1 MGADSGSKLVA
12 TDAEAASCREEL
24 YPLLIFQPSSLPGL
38 LPTLVKSDA
47 MKTEPRRGKESEV
60 PTAFE
65 LSPPPR
71 TKGICHVGENCQ
83 KQACLGHTSSALSV
97 REPWTTPDGHVHLE
111 TRSKGS
117 KNLVNS
123 PSDSPSEIH
132 RGHSKMSKS

>member
-65 LSPPPR
+65 LSPPPEL
-71 TKGICHVGENCQ
+71 KASVM
-83 KQACLGHTSSALSV
+83 LGKIV
-97 REPWTTPDGHVHLE
+97 K
-111 TRSKGS
+111 SK
-117 KNLVNS
+117 
-123 PSDSPSEIH
+123 H
-132 RGHSKMSKS
+132 A